1 VFDRDVSKAKLYA
14 YAAVFASLHAILCF
28 VEWPWRRWS
37 LYIEPVEA
45 AILGPVAGPL
55 AALVGSTLGRAIFIP
70 DLYSFVFGVP
80 AETLGVFAAAKS
92 WRGDYKTSL
101 AMLSLM
107 LILFFLHPAG
117 RQLPPWTLID
127 IYFALLASLILSVV
141 KNIRKRLHSTARVA
155 LTGFIAVTV
164 DAMVRVTILV
174 PLGVYKLFG
183 LDADSLRALFI
194 MGALD
199 SFAED
204 AILVVVSMLI
214 LSFIV
219 RRVRTASQLLEVSL
233 Q

>member
-1 VFDRDVSKAKLYA
+1 
-14 YAAVFASLHAILCF
+14 
-28 VEWPWRRWS
+28 
-37 LYIEPVEA
+37 
-45 AILGPVAGPL
+45 
-55 AALVGSTLGRAIFIP
+55 
-70 DLYSFVFGVP
+70 
-80 AETLGVFAAAKS
+80 
-92 WRGDYKTSL
+92 
-101 AMLSLM
+101 M
-107 LILFFLHPAG
+107 
-117 RQLPPWTLID
+117 
-127 IYFALLASLILSVV
+127 

-183 LDADSLRALFI
+183 LDSDSLRALFI

-204 AILVVVSMLI
+204 AILVVVSVLI
-214 LSFIV
+214 LSLIV